1 MIIYS
6 STVHARAIIRIPY
19 YNIHRFS
26 ERVVLVR
33 VCVLCVHVCVHP
45 SHYFLYNNAASVT
58 VHGAQY
64 CFWSD
69 FTKYRSGFLFGRV
82 RMYVVMEK
90 KAKKKH

>member
-26 ERVVLVR
+26 ESCFCAC
-33 VCVLCVHVCVHP
+33 VCIMRARICAPKSL
-45 SHYFLYNNAASVT
+45 FLYNNAASVT

-69 FTKYRSGFLFGRV
+69 FTKYRSGC
-82 RMYVVMEK
+82 
-90 KAKKKH
+90 